1 MQKYLVRDVM
11 VPLERYATIHEDRLL
26 IDAIDALEKAQKS
39 FEESPYVHR
48 AILVYDDTLGFAYYD
63 GGKWTR

>member
-1 MQKYLVRDVM
+1 MLKLVVKDIM

-26 IDAIDALEKAQKS
+26 IDAIDALEEAQKA

-48 AILVYDDTLGFAYYD
+48 AVASGCFGL
-63 GGKWTR
+63 